1 MSSDEQLLEVVLK
14 KLEER
19 KIALVEAIANG
30 AAGDFPVYTNLVG
43 QVRGLAAAQMEI
55 SDLLRKL
62 KDIDDEN

>member
-1 MSSDEQLLEVVLK
+1 MSSEEQILDVVLR

-19 KIALVEAIANG
+19 KITLVEALANG
-30 AAGDFPVYTNLVG
+30 AAGDFPVYTNLCG
-43 QVRGLAAAQMEI
+43 QVRGLAAAQMEV